1 MIALSERLPP
11 RHELFLVL
19 AACIFPIHFWISIV
33 LLYKFPSL
41 ILKANLWQIMG
52 VFAYTFAFTLIE
64 SLLIFGSLVMI
75 AIIFPT
81 KFFRAR
87 FVHRGTLIAISIA
100 VSALIINFWVLAE
113 NKWII
118 SIIAISFLLLLIYL
132 SQRPKESKLMNS
144 FAERLTVI
152 SIIFIFTDM
161 LSVFYI
167 ILRQFI

>member
-1 MIALSERLPP
+1 
-11 RHELFLVL
+11 
-19 AACIFPIHFWISIV
+19 
-33 LLYKFPSL
+33 
-41 ILKANLWQIMG
+41 MG
-52 VFAYTFAFTLIE
+52 TAVAFTLIE

-75 AIIFPT
+75 AIIFPA

-87 FVHRGTLIAISIA
+87 FVHRGTLIAVSIA
-100 VSALIINFWVLAE
+100 VSALILNFWVLAE

-167 ILRQFI
+167 TLRQFI